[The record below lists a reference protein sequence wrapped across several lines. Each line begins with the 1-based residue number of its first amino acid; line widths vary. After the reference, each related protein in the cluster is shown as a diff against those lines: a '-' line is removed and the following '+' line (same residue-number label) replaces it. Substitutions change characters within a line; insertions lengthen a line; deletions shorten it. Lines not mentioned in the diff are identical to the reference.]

1 MGIISSLDPVN
12 FNDFSDI
19 VSKIEKNPLP
29 GEESHFK
36 MAHKERARVLS
47 PSKEVMSKAR
57 KAAIL
62 AAFYPGPKQE
72 THLLFIK
79 RQSGTG
85 VHAKQIAFPGGKA
98 EIFDKDLLDTALRE
112 AKEEVGIQA
121 SGMNNLR
128 ALTPV
133 YIPPSDFLVQPYM
146 GLYHKMQDF
155 VPQISEVHSLLE
167 VPLSDIISDG
177 NTTLS
182 RLSTSYARD
191 IEVPSFTFKNEIVWG
206 ATAMMLNEIK
216 SLLKEVL

>member
-1 MGIISSLDPVN
+1 
-12 FNDFSDI
+12 
-19 VSKIEKNPLP
+19 
-29 GEESHFK
+29 
-36 MAHKERARVLS
+36 MAHKERAPKLS
-47 PSKEVMSKAR
+47 PSREVVLKAR
-57 KAAIL
+57 KAAVL
-62 AAFYPGPKQE
+62 AAFYPGPHQQ

-79 RQSGTG
+79 RQGGTG
-85 VHAKQIAFPGGKA
+85 IHAKQIAFPGGKA

-112 AKEEVGIQA
+112 AKEEVGILA

-146 GLYHKMQDF
+146 GLYHKLQDF

-167 VPLSDIISDG
+167 IPLSDIISDG

-182 RLSTSYARD
+182 RLSTSYATD